1 MVNNIHKTKG
11 KVLVGL
17 SGGVDS
23 AVAAL
28 LLKKQGYE
36 VIAGFMKNFSFPVN
50 SPFAKYCTWK
60 EDWRSAVRV
69 AAKLDIP
76 FHTFDFQKQYN
87 DLVIDYFF
95 SEYKKGR
102 TPNPDVMCNKLI
114 KFDVFLEAA
123 KKLGIDSIATGH
135 YVRKQEDKKTGKYKL
150 LRGIDSSKDQSYFLW
165 TLNQDQIKYS
175 LFPLGS
181 YTKKQVREI
190 ADRAG
195 IPSAHR
201 PDSQGICFVGE
212 INIPQFVASRLPEK
226 TGKVIFRDKVIG
238 EHKGIQF
245 YTIGQRKGLDNPK
258 LQKNLAK
265 IYKNKDVPPLYI
277 LEIKA
282 SNNQIIIEEER
293 SLYKDNMTVSNIH
306 WIANNQPKNKDVLV
320 QIRYQHKAMPAK
332 IKEKNKNE
340 FDIEFSKPVRAI
352 TSGQSAVFYQDDE
365 MLGGGIIE

>member
-1 MVNNIHKTKG
+1 MKKINNN

-28 LLKKQGYE
+28 LLQKQGYE
-36 VIAGFMKNFSFPVN
+36 VIAGFMKNFSFPSD

-69 AAKLDIP
+69 AAMLGIP

-87 DLVIDYFF
+87 DQVIDYFF
-95 SEYKKGR
+95 DEYKKGR

-123 KKLGIDSIATGH
+123 KKIGIDNIAMGH
-135 YVRKQEDKKTGKYKL
+135 YVRKQENEENDVLKL
-150 LRGIDSSKDQSYFLW
+150 LRGTDLSKDQSYFLW
-165 TLNQDQIKYS
+165 TLNQDQIKHS
-175 LFPLGS
+175 MFPLGA

-190 ADRAG
+190 ARKAG

-226 TGKVIFRDKVIG
+226 SGEVIYRNKVVGK
-238 EHKGIQF
+238 HKGIQF
-245 YTIGQRKGLDNPK
+245 YTIGQRKGLDDPC
-258 LQKNLAK
+258 LQKNIAK
-265 IYKNKDVPPLYI
+265 IYKNSDIPALYI
-277 LEIKA
+277 IKINTL
-282 SNNQIIIEEER
+282 SNQIIIGGEKD
-293 SLYKDNMTVSNIH
+293 LYKSDMIVGDIH
-306 WIANNQPKNKDVLV
+306 WIVGSKSKNHDLV
-320 QIRYQHKAMPAK
+320 AQIRYQHKAVK
-332 IKEKNKNE
+332 IKI
-340 FDIEFSKPVRAI
+340 IEESKDKLKVKFAEPIRAI
-352 TSGQSAVFYQDDE
+352 TPGQSAVFYCGDE